1 MRTYA
6 YRARSLTTGRQ
17 VRGTARAGS
26 PADLMEQLRQA
37 GYVPL
42 SIRSSGWADRLSRLL
57 RQLEPLQPRD
67 RAVFYRQ
74 MATMLQ
80 AGLPVTTAL
89 EVLTQQ
95 GRGGGGEAA
104 AAVHRELVRGAQL
117 AEAMEQSGV
126 AFPAVHIS
134 LVRAGEL
141 SGRLAEVLDRLA
153 GAEEKDAALRGKVRA
168 ALLYPSVV
176 LAVALAVLTF
186 MVLVVVPSF
195 LSIFADLQAE
205 LPALTQGLLAFLTV
219 LRRHGHLVV
228 LALAAVGFGL
238 RFLGRTAGGRRL
250 RDRWRLRVPVL
261 GKLQGLLLLGSL
273 GRTMAMLLGSGLPL
287 LQALEAAGDALGNA
301 LYRSVLAD
309 VGQGVNRGESL
320 ADSMALTGAIPAFVV
335 EMVRVGE
342 QSGALEEMFAKV
354 AESYDRQADE
364 MVANLTALLEPVML
378 LVVGGLVAFILIS
391 LFLPI
396 LTLLNAVDTAF

>member
-1 MRTYA
+1 MPTYA
-6 YRARSLTTGRQ
+6 YRARSLATGRP
-17 VRGTARAGS
+17 VHGTARAGS

-42 SIRSSGWADRLSRLL
+42 SIRSEGWTARLGRLL
-57 RQLEPLQPRD
+57 KELEPLQPKD

-80 AGLPVTTAL
+80 AGLPLTTAL

-95 GRGGGGEAA
+95 GRGGGYEAA
-104 AAVHRELVRGAQL
+104 AAVKRELVRGATL
-117 AEAMEQSGV
+117 ADAMAQSGV

-141 SGRLAEVLDRLA
+141 SGRLPEVLDRLA
-153 GAEEKDAALRGKVRA
+153 GAEEKDAALRGKVRS

-176 LAVALAVLTF
+176 LLVALCVLAF
-186 MVLVVVPSF
+186 MVMVVVPSF
-195 LSIFADLQAE
+195 MSVFADLQAE
-205 LPALTQGLLAFLTV
+205 LPPLTRGLLS
-219 LRRHGHLVV
+219 V
-228 LALAAVGFGL
+228 LALLQRNGLLILLILVTVGFGL
-238 RFLGRTAGGRRL
+238 RFLGRSAGGRRL
-250 RDRWRLRVPVL
+250 RDRWRLRTPVL
-261 GKLQGLLLLGSL
+261 GRLHRYLLLGSL
-273 GRTMAMLLGSGLPL
+273 GRTMAMLLRSGLPL
-287 LQALEAAGDALGNA
+287 LQALEATGEALGNS

-320 ADSMALTGAIPAFVV
+320 AEAMALTGMIPAFVV

-342 QSGALEEMFAKV
+342 QSGALEEMFAK
-354 AESYDRQADE
+354 AAQYYDRQAEE
-364 MVANLTALLEPVML
+364 MVAGLTALLEPVML
-378 LVVGGLVAFILIS
+378 LVVGGLVAFILVS
-391 LFLPI
+391 LFMPI